1 MRKDKLKNSLDGPIS
16 IGRTLSRV
24 KVCTKVVQRS
34 QSTCRR
40 RCIRYGPV
48 FVTPMPHPLG
58 SKNPGRPHSG
68 FLGLKR
74 FKVPSVVVY
83 ALFILVI
90 YSHAALARRQFILRR
105 SYLEVAGRVPPGS
118 TMTRLTSPC
127 VPRVHTPF
135 QSIALSGALRG
146 RITLIPGNFNIPFNT
161 REF

>member
-1 MRKDKLKNSLDGPIS
+1 MYTCGAED
-16 IGRTLSRV
+16 SR
-24 KVCTKVVQRS
+24 
-34 QSTCRR
+34 STCRR

-58 SKNPGRPHSG
+58 SKNPRRPHSG

-135 QSIALSGALRG
+135 QSIALERRFEGKNNSDTGK
-146 RITLIPGNFNIPFNT
+146 F
-161 REF
+161 